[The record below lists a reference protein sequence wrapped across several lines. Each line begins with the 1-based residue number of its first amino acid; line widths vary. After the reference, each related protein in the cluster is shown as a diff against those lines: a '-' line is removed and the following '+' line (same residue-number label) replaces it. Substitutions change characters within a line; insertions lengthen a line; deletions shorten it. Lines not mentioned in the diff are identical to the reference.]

1 MATDARAYY
10 DIDTQG
16 FDPNTE
22 QTRAFNQ
29 ATQTMSPAERQ
40 QLSDFF
46 AGQARASGVPTRSE
60 ISNMNP
66 SGGGGKAPAQKARV
80 QQGEQAMAAVGNWL
94 RTPEAQNFLG
104 GGGYEGQNK
113 GPAPTPPQQNQLDPG
128 QKGGQPRRFIPP
140 QDADSFM
147 GENQRDQQ
155 MMQQQSQ
162 REALINYLMGMQQ
175 QNQYRPPMRRPQMM
189 PNQMPYDPGFGVVGG
204 SRVNPNPIGQQGPRP
219 QPRFNAFQV
228 PQNRGMYGGY

>member
-29 ATQTMSPAERQ
+29 ATQRMSNAERQ

-46 AGQARASGVPTRSE
+46 AGQARKEQAKLPQNTRA
-60 ISNMNP
+60 P
-66 SGGGGKAPAQKARV
+66 SGAKAPAQKARAPM
-80 QQGEQAMAAVGNWL
+80 QQGEMAAVENWL
-94 RTPEAQNFLG
+94 RTPEAQTFLVGQGEMAMTG
-104 GGGYEGQNK
+104 GGA
-113 GPAPTPPQQNQLDPG
+113 PAS
-128 QKGGQPRRFIPP
+128 PP
-140 QDADSFM
+140 QDIDRFM
-147 GENQRDQQ
+147 GENQRDHQ

-228 PQNRGMYGGY
+228 PQNRFGPYGGY